1 MSANPKDIE
10 REQLVS
16 VKINGK
22 TFFGS
27 LDETILDVTKR
38 NNISIPHLCFKA
50 GMRPDGNCRVCM
62 VEIEGE
68 RVLPPSCVRTLVD
81 GMRLHTNSDR
91 VIN

>member
-38 NNISIPHLCFKA
+38 NNISIPHLCYLQI
-50 GMRPDGNCRVCM
+50 MQ
-62 VEIEGE
+62 
-68 RVLPPSCVRTLVD
+68 
-81 GMRLHTNSDR
+81 
-91 VIN
+91 